1 MFFISFLSFLFFPS
15 FFLSFYSYE
24 VAFFFFAFAFFL
36 LLSLGLSSVI
46 PALQTSAYRT

>member
-1 MFFISFLSFLFFPS
+1 MILLYGYMFHFIPFS
-15 FFLSFYSYE
+15 SFYSYE

-36 LLSLGLSSVI
+36 LLSLGFNSVI